1 MKHRA
6 IAICGLIG
14 SGKSQVGS
22 YLGQLGYTVID
33 CDNIARQ
40 LACDND
46 IIEQVRQL
54 LGECSID
61 NGHLNRPYIRSV
73 VFSDSSLLAKYSAIF
88 NNAVSSMVIDIISNM
103 PLVFVQLP
111 IFSAVAY
118 NWYRVWNVVCSGDV
132 RISRTVARD
141 NTSVDDVVAISNN
154 QVVPICT
161 DTIDN
166 SGSIVQLH
174 EQIDTLLATL

>member
-22 YLGQLGYTVID
+22 YLSQLGYSVID

-40 LACDND
+40 LSNNSN
-46 IIEQVRQL
+46 ILEQVRQL

-61 NGHLNRPYIRSV
+61 NGQLNRPYIRSV
-73 VFSDSSLLAKYSAIF
+73 VFEDSNLLAKYSAIF
-88 NNAVSSMVIDIISNM
+88 NSAIANQVLTAIDNAS
-103 PLVFVQLP
+103 LVFVQLP
-111 IFSAVAY
+111 VFSAVAY
-118 NWYRVWNVVCSGDV
+118 NWHRVWNVVCSDTV
-132 RISRTVARD
+132 RINRTVARD

-154 QVVPICT
+154 QVVPVST

-166 SGSIVQLH
+166 SGSIAQLH
-174 EQIDTLLATL
+174 EKIDALLAIL